1 MPIVAIGTDLV
12 SLERLRTVWE
22 RHPVRFLQRHYT
34 QQEIEYC
41 LSQADP
47 VASLAARFA
56 AKEAFQKCWPAR
68 LGWRQ
73 VWIVRQGGRPQ
84 LGVDPSIQQVMEQ
97 QGWVAHVSL
106 SHERSMALA
115 VVVIE
120 SGLVA
125 VAPPAVKQ
133 G

>member
-1 MPIVAIGTDLV
+1 MPIIAIGTDLV
-12 SLERLRTVWE
+12 SLERLRAVWE
-22 RHPVRFLQRHYT
+22 RHPSRFLERHFT
-34 QQEIEYC
+34 PQEVEYC
-41 LSQADP
+41 LSKADP

-56 AKEAFQKCWPAR
+56 AKEAFQKCWPKN

-73 VWIVRQGGRPQ
+73 VWVERQGSRPQ
-84 LGVDPSIQQVMEQ
+84 LGVDLPIRRVMEQ

-106 SHERSMALA
+106 SHERSMAMA

-125 VAPPAVKQ
+125 VAPPAVEQ

>member
-12 SLERLRTVWE
+12 SLERLRIVWE
-22 RHPVRFLQRHYT
+22 RHPRRFLERHYT
-34 QQEIEYC
+34 PQEIEYC
-41 LSQADP
+41 LSQSDP

-56 AKEAFQKCWPAR
+56 AKEAFQKCWPTN

-73 VWIVRQGGRPQ
+73 VWIERQGGRPQ
-84 LGVDPSIQQVMEQ
+84 LGVDNSIRQAMNQ

-120 SGLVA
+120 SGLAA
-125 VAPPAVKQ
+125 VTPPTEEQ